1 MKLNDILQQ
10 QKKEIE
16 KEYLAKQEVINEYV
30 KHLKLDHAEE
40 IAQMEAQLAGLVK
53 ILKDPARQ

>member
-1 MKLNDILQQ
+1 MKYNENLQQ

-40 IAQMEAQLAGLVK
+40 IA
-53 ILKDPARQ
+53 